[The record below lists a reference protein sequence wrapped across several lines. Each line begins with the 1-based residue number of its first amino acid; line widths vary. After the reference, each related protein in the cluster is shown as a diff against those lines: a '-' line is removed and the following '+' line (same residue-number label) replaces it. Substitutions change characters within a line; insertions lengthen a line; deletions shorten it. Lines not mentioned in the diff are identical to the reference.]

1 MDCYHSWTCSKASTD
16 FDLPL
21 WLFRS
26 IHFASWE
33 YFLIRWF
40 VLLAADNVRVVFK
53 DNFFDLK
60 GHTAHSL
67 GQVERGDLSEYEN
80 ELNF

>member
-1 MDCYHSWTCSKASTD
+1 M
-16 FDLPL
+16 
-21 WLFRS
+21 
-26 IHFASWE
+26 
-33 YFLIRWF
+33 RWF

-60 GHTAHSL
+60 GHTAHFL
-67 GQVERGDLSEYEN
+67 GQVERGDLSEYQF